1 MQNGKVDKYLF
12 SGGYCQNTDSNLAFN
27 YFNQDHLGNIREV
40 VDSNG
45 KVVQTNNYYPFGT
58 PFYDEANTTNAS
70 LQPFK
75 YNGKELDMMHGLNT
89 YDYGARQYYSAL
101 PVWDRV
107 DPLCEKDYGTSPYV
121 YCTNNPVNK
130 FDPDGRE
137 VIDGLSV
144 KNNREETIKQ
154 NFISK
159 LHDNPNCI
167 IVFVHGS
174 NNGNGVNLSLDNS
187 TIYMVQNNESSL
199 FTLDMF
205 WEENS
210 NVWNQKNVNEA
221 PTEIVL
227 FSCETGKKGGLAQ
240 FESSRAEMNN
250 ISIFAPSDNVN
261 IHSDGS
267 VYIDN
272 EGVWR
277 EFVNGEIVNEYPG
290 NFMPGTVEFNNLNF
304 WEKLVLPQFNNIYT
318 TSYENNK

>member
-1 MQNGKVDKYLF
+1 MCPF
-12 SGGYCQNTDSNLAFN
+12 GGLMAESTDSEE
-27 YFNQDHLGNIREV
+27 Q
-40 VDSNG
+40 
-45 KVVQTNNYYPFGT
+45 Q
-58 PFYDEANTTNAS
+58 
-70 LQPFK
+70 FK
-75 YNGKELDMMHGLNT
+75 YNGKEFNPMSGINL
-89 YDYGARQYYSAL
+89 YDYGARFYDPAIGRFTTQ
-101 PVWDRV
+101 
-107 DPLCEKDYGTSPYV
+107 DPLAEKYGSTSPYV
-121 YCTNNPVNK
+121 YCANNPINK
-130 FDPDGRE
+130 IDPDGRE

-159 LHDNPNCI
+159 LHDNPSSI

-205 WEENS
+205 LEENS
-210 NVWNQKNVNEA
+210 NVWNQKYVNEA

-267 VYIDN
+267 VSIDN